1 VNNQGLLALKQGD
14 VVTAKAKFDEAIRM
28 SPGFGPAWANV
39 GALALQYRDYPAAA
53 EALSK
58 ACAADP
64 ARYELQLA
72 HAWSLEG
79 LKKPADAR
87 AAYERVLA
95 LKPGQDDA
103 LYGKAAALRAEGKL
117 PEAMAAFK
125 AYAASDK
132 APRLKDATAQISQID
147 LRLKNPPKAAVEVAK
162 REPAKSGAG
171 ADISKLELPPGAAG
185 SSEPALNLPTD
196 LPLGLD
202 DQLALPPSVTAV
214 APAPA
219 ATPAQAPSAG
229 APKAAAPAAL
239 PPIPAKP
246 AAAPAAATPAP
257 SPAPKAAP
265 ETKPSGT
272 AGPSGGAPDNKAGGE
287 TKPATPAAAK

>member
-1 VNNQGLLALKQGD
+1 MNNQGLLALKQGD
-14 VVTAKAKFDEAIRM
+14 VVTAKAKFDEATKM
-28 SPGFGPAWANV
+28 SPTFGPAWANV
-39 GALALQYRDYPAAA
+39 GALALQYRDYQAAA

-72 HAWSLEG
+72 HAWALEG

-95 LKPGQDDA
+95 LRPGQDDA

-125 AYAASDK
+125 AYAASEK
-132 APRLKDATAQISQID
+132 ALRLKDATAQISQID
-147 LRLKNPPKAAVEVAK
+147 LRLKNPPKAVVEVAK
-162 REPAKSGAG
+162 REPTKSGAG

-202 DQLALPPSVTAV
+202 DQLALPPSATSTAPVTPAKAPAATPTPAP

-219 ATPAQAPSAG
+219 AG
-229 APKAAAPAAL
+229 
-239 PPIPAKP
+239 
-246 AAAPAAATPAP
+246 
-257 SPAPKAAP
+257 PAPKPAP
-265 ETKPSGT
+265 EKKPSGT
-272 AGPSGGAPDNKAGGE
+272 AGPTGGAPDSKAGGE
-287 TKPATPAAAK
+287 TKPTSPAAAK